1 MRCRLIDLDESVSWF
16 HVQTFRQLLLVNAAE
31 IRYDNTMKS
40 TLALALA
47 CSILAAGGCCLV
59 RSIWTSRLREVQDAY
74 VNDLRALK
82 HELQEMQT
90 QHVLLQAEHNN
101 LGLELWSLLQL
112 QAQHEALQETHKEL
126 VADHESLK
134 SIHERAKEI
143 LLTQRNILSRFGDIF
158 GPGV

>member
-1 MRCRLIDLDESVSWF
+1 MDGACNVWGTTNRLSCMRCRVVDLDESVSWF
-16 HVQTFRQLLLVNAAE
+16 HVPTFRQVLLVNAAE

-74 VNDLRALK
+74 VNNPRALK

-90 QHVLLQAEHNN
+90 QHVLLQAEHDN
-101 LGLELWSLLQL
+101 LGLELRSLLQL
-112 QAQHEALQETHKEL
+112 QAQHEALQETHKEQ
-126 VADHESLK
+126 
-134 SIHERAKEI
+134 
-143 LLTQRNILSRFGDIF
+143 LLITNLSNRFTSVPKRF
-158 GPGV
+158 F